1 MSEENATQTTILH
14 VDMDA
19 FFASVAERD
28 NPELK
33 GKAVVIGMGARGVVS
48 AANYEAR
55 KFGIHSAMP
64 VGRARRLAPHAIF
77 LPVDMARYQE
87 VSEHVMEIFHSFT
100 PWVEP
105 ISLDEA
111 FLDVTGSQKLLGTGR
126 EIAIAIRKKVEEQEG
141 ITCSVGIAPSKFIAK
156 LASANCK
163 PNGMLEI
170 TSDRI
175 LTFLH
180 PLPIQAMWG
189 VGPKTAEVLE
199 RLGLR
204 TIEDIAKLPRATLI
218 RALGEANGA
227 SLYELAWGRDY
238 RDVTPEEPDRSISAA
253 ETFAQD
259 LDNPEEILTE
269 FLRLTERATARL
281 RDRDLFAKTISIKVR
296 FADFSTI
303 NRSKTLP
310 LPIDSTHDVYEVVK
324 GLYQALRIERA
335 RLRLVGVSL
344 ENLSEG
350 APHQMML
357 GEREVGWRQAEG
369 AMDQARARFGKGSVR
384 PARLI
389 SASEDDED

>member
-1 MSEENATQTTILH
+1 MSEETATQATILH

-111 FLDVTGSQKLLGTGR
+111 FLDVTGSQKLLGTGC
-126 EIAIAIRKKVEEQEG
+126 EIAVAIRKKVEEQEG

-156 LASANCK
+156 LASAHCK

-189 VGPKTAEVLE
+189 VGPKTAETLE

-204 TIEDIAKLPRATLI
+204 TIEDIAKLPRTTLI

-253 ETFAQD
+253 ETFPQD
-259 LDNPEEILTE
+259 LDSPEEILTE
-269 FLRLTERATARL
+269 FLRLTERASARL

-324 GLYQALRIERA
+324 GLYKGLRIERA

-357 GEREVGWRQAEG
+357 GEREIGWRQAEV

-389 SASEDDED
+389 SAGEDDED

>member
-1 MSEENATQTTILH
+1 MSEETGTQATILH

-126 EIAIAIRKKVEEQEG
+126 DIAVAIRKKVEEQEG

-156 LASANCK
+156 LASAHCK

-253 ETFAQD
+253 ETFPQD

-281 RDRDLFAKTISIKVR
+281 RDRELFAKTISIKVR

-344 ENLSEG
+344 ENLSES

-389 SASEDDED
+389 KAGEDNED

>member
-1 MSEENATQTTILH
+1 MSEENATQATILH

-126 EIAIAIRKKVEEQEG
+126 EIAVAIRKKVEEQEG

-204 TIEDIAKLPRATLI
+204 TIEDIAKLPRTTLI

-369 AMDQARARFGKGSVR
+369 AMDQARARFGRGSVR

-389 SASEDDED
+389 KDAEDEEE

>member
-1 MSEENATQTTILH
+1 MSEENATQATILH

-64 VGRARRLAPHAIF
+64 VGRARRLAPHAIC

-100 PWVEP
+100 PWVES

-126 EIAIAIRKKVEEQEG
+126 EIAVAIRKKVEEQEG

-253 ETFAQD
+253 ETFPQD

-369 AMDQARARFGKGSVR
+369 AIDQARARFGKGSVR

-389 SASEDDED
+389 SAGEDDED

>member
-1 MSEENATQTTILH
+1 MSEENVTQATILH

-126 EIAIAIRKKVEEQEG
+126 EIAVAIRKKVEEQEG

-204 TIEDIAKLPRATLI
+204 TIEDIAKLPRTTLI

-389 SASEDDED
+389 KDAGDEEE

>member
-1 MSEENATQTTILH
+1 
-14 VDMDA
+14 
-19 FFASVAERD
+19 
-28 NPELK
+28 
-33 GKAVVIGMGARGVVS
+33 
-48 AANYEAR
+48 
-55 KFGIHSAMP
+55 MP

-126 EIAIAIRKKVEEQEG
+126 EIAVAIRKKVEEQEG

-156 LASANCK
+156 LASAHCK

-170 TSDRI
+170 TTDRI

-253 ETFAQD
+253 ETFPQD

-369 AMDQARARFGKGSVR
+369 AIDQARARFGKGSVR

>member
-1 MSEENATQTTILH
+1 MSEENATQATILH

-19 FFASVAERD
+19 FYASVAERD

-77 LPVDMARYQE
+77 LPVDMPRYQE

-126 EIAIAIRKKVEEQEG
+126 EIAVAIRKKVEEQEG

-156 LASANCK
+156 LASNHCK

-204 TIEDIAKLPRATLI
+204 TIEDIAKLPRTTLI

-369 AMDQARARFGKGSVR
+369 AVDQARVRFGKGSVR

-389 SASEDDED
+389 KDAEDEEE

>member
-1 MSEENATQTTILH
+1 MTTASILH

-33 GKAVVIGMGARGVVS
+33 GKAVVIGMGVRGVVS

-77 LPVDMARYQE
+77 LPVDMPRYQE
-87 VSEHVMEIFHSFT
+87 VSGHIMEIFESFT

-111 FLDVTGSQKLLGTGR
+111 FLDVSGVQRLLGSPR
-126 EIAIAIRKKVEEQEG
+126 EIATAIRAKVESQEG

-156 LASANCK
+156 LASQHCK

-170 TSDRI
+170 TADRI

-180 PLPIQAMWG
+180 PLPISAMWG
-189 VGPKTAEVLE
+189 VGPKTAETLE

-204 TIEDIAKLPRATLI
+204 TIEDIANLPRTTLI
-218 RALGEANGA
+218 RALGEASGA

-238 RDVTPEEPDRSISAA
+238 RDVSPQDAEKSISAA
-253 ETFAQD
+253 ETFPQD
-259 LDNPEEILTE
+259 LDDPHQILTE
-269 FLRLTERATARL
+269 FLRLTERASARL
-281 RDRDLFAKTISIKVR
+281 RDKELFAKTISIKVR

-303 NRSKTLP
+303 NRSKTLSLP
-310 LPIDSTHDVYEVVK
+310 LEGTHEIYEVVK
-324 GLYQALRIERA
+324 GLYQALKIERA
-335 RLRLVGVSL
+335 RLRLVGVTL
-344 ENLSEG
+344 ENLSSG
-350 APHQMML
+350 APEQMVL
-357 GEREVGWRQAEG
+357 GARESGWRQADG
-369 AMDQARARFGKGSVR
+369 AIDRARARFGVGSVR

-389 SASEDDED
+389 KPHEDE

>member
-1 MSEENATQTTILH
+1 MSEEIATQATILH

-87 VSEHVMEIFHSFT
+87 VSGHVMEIFHSFT

-126 EIAIAIRKKVEEQEG
+126 EIAVAIRKKVEEQEG

>member
-1 MSEENATQTTILH
+1 MSEENATQATILH

-303 NRSKTLP
+303 NRSKTLL

-389 SASEDDED
+389 SASDDDED

>member
-1 MSEENATQTTILH
+1 MSEEQLQSTILH

-33 GKAVVIGMGARGVVS
+33 GKPVVIGMGARGVVS

-87 VSEHVMEIFHSFT
+87 VSGHVMEIFHSFT

-126 EIAIAIRKKVEEQEG
+126 EIAVAIRKKVEEQEG

-156 LASANCK
+156 LASAHCK

-170 TSDRI
+170 TADRI

-189 VGPKTAEVLE
+189 VGPKTAETLE

-281 RDRDLFAKTISIKVR
+281 RDRELFSKTVGIKVR

-303 NRSKTLP
+303 NRTKTLP

-324 GLYQALRIERA
+324 GLYQGLRIDRA

-344 ENLSEG
+344 ENLSQG
-350 APHQMML
+350 APEQLML
-357 GEREVGWRQAEG
+357 GQRDVGWRQAEG
-369 AMDQARARFGKGSVR
+369 AMDKARARFGKGSVR

-389 SASEDDED
+389 KPGEDSEE

>member
-1 MSEENATQTTILH
+1 MSEETATQATILH

-126 EIAIAIRKKVEEQEG
+126 EIAVAIRKKVEEQEG

-156 LASANCK
+156 LASAHCK

-189 VGPKTAEVLE
+189 VGPKTAETLE

-204 TIEDIAKLPRATLI
+204 TIEDIAKLPRTTLI

-253 ETFAQD
+253 ETFPQD
-259 LDNPEEILTE
+259 LDSPEEILTE
-269 FLRLTERATARL
+269 FLRLTERASARL

-324 GLYQALRIERA
+324 GLYQGLRIERA

-357 GEREVGWRQAEG
+357 GEREIGWRQAEV

-389 SASEDDED
+389 SAGEDDED

>member
-1 MSEENATQTTILH
+1 MSEETATQATILH

-126 EIAIAIRKKVEEQEG
+126 EIAVAIRKKVEEQEG

-156 LASANCK
+156 LASAHCK

-281 RDRDLFAKTISIKVR
+281 RDRELFAKTISIKVR

-310 LPIDSTHDVYEVVK
+310 LPIDSTHDVYDVVK

-389 SASEDDED
+389 KASEDDED

>member
-1 MSEENATQTTILH
+1 MSEENATQATILH

-126 EIAIAIRKKVEEQEG
+126 EIAVAIRKKVEEQEG

-204 TIEDIAKLPRATLI
+204 TIEDIAKLPRTTLI

-324 GLYQALRIERA
+324 GLYQALSIERA

-389 SASEDDED
+389 KDAGDEEE

>member
-1 MSEENATQTTILH
+1 
-14 VDMDA
+14 
-19 FFASVAERD
+19 
-28 NPELK
+28 
-33 GKAVVIGMGARGVVS
+33 
-48 AANYEAR
+48 
-55 KFGIHSAMP
+55 
-64 VGRARRLAPHAIF
+64 
-77 LPVDMARYQE
+77 
-87 VSEHVMEIFHSFT
+87 
-100 PWVEP
+100 
-105 ISLDEA
+105 
-111 FLDVTGSQKLLGTGR
+111 
-126 EIAIAIRKKVEEQEG
+126 
-141 ITCSVGIAPSKFIAK
+141 
-156 LASANCK
+156 
-163 PNGMLEI
+163 MLEI

-189 VGPKTAEVLE
+189 VGPKTAEALE

-204 TIEDIAKLPRATLI
+204 TIEDIAKLPRTTLI

-335 RLRLVGVSL
+335 RLRLL
-344 ENLSEG
+344 T
-350 APHQMML
+350 
-357 GEREVGWRQAEG
+357 REL
-369 AMDQARARFGKGSVR
+369 K
-384 PARLI
+384 
-389 SASEDDED
+389 

>member
-1 MSEENATQTTILH
+1 MSEETATQATILH

-100 PWVEP
+100 PCVEP

-126 EIAIAIRKKVEEQEG
+126 EIAVAIRKKVEEQEG

-156 LASANCK
+156 LASAHCK

-253 ETFAQD
+253 ETFPQD

-281 RDRDLFAKTISIKVR
+281 RDRELFAKTISIKVR

-303 NRSKTLP
+303 SRSKTLP
-310 LPIDSTHDVYEVVK
+310 LPIDSSHDVYDVVK

-335 RLRLVGVSL
+335 RLRLVGVGL

-369 AMDQARARFGKGSVR
+369 AMDQARARFGRGSVR

-389 SASEDDED
+389 KASEDEED